1 VRTKTS
7 TYRLRLPA
15 SLKEAVERLR
25 RRDSTCIDQFVV
37 VTVAEKV
44 SAMTVEEVLDER
56 AGTPR
61 QLPTVL

>member
-1 VRTKTS
+1 
-7 TYRLRLPA
+7 
-15 SLKEAVERLR
+15 LR
-25 RRDSTCIDQFVV
+25 RRDRTCIDQFVV